1 MTTPTRDRTPD
12 QIRADLEAEREQLA
26 EAVEHLRDSIGS
38 AADIGGKLKE
48 KLPVAA
54 AGAATVGFVLAG
66 GIGATMR
73 YFSRRGRESK
83 ERARIGR
90 FSIRDR
96 G

>member
-1 MTTPTRDRTPD
+1 MSSPTRDRTPE
-12 QIRADLEAEREQLA
+12 QIRADLEQEREQLA
-26 EAVEHLRDSIGS
+26 EAVDHLRASIGS
-38 AADIGGKLKE
+38 AANVTGKLKA
-48 KLPVAA
+48 KLPIAA
-54 AGAATVGFVLAG
+54 AGAATLGFVLAG

-73 YFSRRGRESK
+73 YAARRGREGK